1 MAHHRR
7 ALAPGPESMV
17 AESSQGTGFLLE
29 GPSAR
34 SATNHP
40 SANHQNFP
48 GVFRYYGGYASTPT
62 QPRRALTRSPVLA
75 NPLSS
80 RPSPPS
86 AQVEARTRRTI
97 KQTHRTQETRVE
109 LQKSAFT
116 RATHTRTVKLFFFP
130 KDVWSLQP
138 KVPAAISVENT
149 HQDESDHRPETSK

>member
-1 MAHHRR
+1 
-7 ALAPGPESMV
+7 MV

-75 NPLSS
+75 NSLSS

-97 KQTHRTQETRVE
+97 TQTHRTQETRAE
-109 LQKSAFT
+109 LHKSAFT
-116 RATHTRTVKLFFFP
+116 RAAHTRTVKLFFHHHPDHLPMGLALAGRPRPQGACFP
-130 KDVWSLQP
+130 PSG
-138 KVPAAISVENT
+138 S
-149 HQDESDHRPETSK
+149 